1 MRRVSQVPPR
11 STPTLDLRDLPPDAF
26 RPLPRHRHGLSREQV
41 QAAQA
46 GRIILATA
54 EVISERGYAATTVID
69 IAKRAGVSRK
79 TFYELFADKEE
90 AFLAAYTGVSLLVEH
105 TAAALD
111 AQPAAGSDPRELAL
125 AGTTA
130 LLGTLAEHAALT
142 RMFFLEALGAGPRIQ
157 LRRDAAIEQ
166 FTVRLTPVLAE
177 LRAAERP
184 DLEPIDHALARA
196 MIGASVEAI
205 VRHLVHHPPETLGD
219 LAPELAHLFL
229 RILVPAPATRS

>member
-1 MRRVSQVPPR
+1 MRRVPQVPPR
-11 STPTLDLRDLPPDAF
+11 STPALDLRDLPPDAF

-41 QAAQA
+41 QASQA

-54 EVISERGYAATTVID
+54 EVISERGYAAATVID

-111 AQPAAGSDPRELAL
+111 AEPAAGSDPRELAR
-125 AGTTA
+125 AATTA
-130 LLGTLAEHAALT
+130 LLGTLAEHPALT

-166 FTVRLTPVLAE
+166 FAERLTPLIAA

-184 DLEPIDHALARA
+184 DLEPIDLAFARA
-196 MIGASVEAI
+196 IIGASVEAI

-219 LAPELAHLFL
+219 LAPELADLLL
-229 RILVPAPATRS
+229 RLVLPGTAERG